1 MRCGV
6 LLAGGVVGL
15 YCLAGGVGCVSL
27 DEYNRI
33 KAANRN
39 LTAEKETVAQE
50 LFDERHVNDS
60 LRTRAESLDRELQTK
75 NELLANL
82 RGENDLLDEMRKN
95 AVGQLEGL
103 ANRKFTDI
111 NIPKLPAPLDS
122 ALKAFAS
129 QHSAEVA
136 YDASR
141 GTVKWTGD
149 LLFPL
154 GSDVVNDSS
163 MNSLRGFVEILKS
176 SAAADFEV
184 VIIGHTDTKP
194 IQRPGTKEKHPT
206 NWHLSSHRAIAVGSV
221 LQKYSYQPNR
231 IAVVGCGEYRPI
243 GDNSTESGAAQNRR
257 VDIYIVPVGTIAA
270 GSAET
275 NRPTASEKPSPMKP
289 TLKPPPEKPEKP

>member
-1 MRCGV
+1 MRRGAW
-6 LLAGGVVGL
+6 LAGGVVGV
-15 YCLAGGVGCVSL
+15 YCLTMTVGCVSL
-27 DEYNRI
+27 DEHNRL
-33 KAANRN
+33 KAAHRN
-39 LTAEKETVAQE
+39 VTAEKESVAQE
-50 LFDERHVNDS
+50 LFDERHVNDN
-60 LRTRAESLDRELQTK
+60 LRTRVESIERELQTK

-95 AVGQLEGL
+95 AVGQLENL
-103 ANRKFTDI
+103 ANRKLTDI
-111 NIPKLPAPLDS
+111 NIPKLPAPLDT
-122 ALKAFAS
+122 ALKAFAE

-154 GSDVVNDSS
+154 GSDVVKDTS
-163 MNSLRGFVEILKS
+163 MGSLRGFVDILKS

-206 NWHLSSHRAIAVGSV
+206 NWHLSSHRAIAVGSA
-221 LQKYSYQPNR
+221 LQKYGYAPTR

-243 GDNSTESGAAQNRR
+243 ADNSSESGAAQNRR

-270 GSAET
+270 GSAEAR
-275 NRPTASEKPSPMKP
+275 RPAG
-289 TLKPPPEKPEKP
+289 PETPALAKQTP